1 MKREYLESLGLE
13 KNTIDLIMAEHGK
26 TVQAVK
32 SELEAEAA
40 VSTDLKT
47 QLGQRDADLAAL
59 KADKASAEDLQT
71 KITDLETKY
80 ADQLAEHEST
90 VTRIRKQSEIKL
102 GVTQAG
108 ARNLK
113 AVMALLDDDKIELA
127 DDGIKGLTEQLE
139 ALKENE
145 AYLFEEA
152 KPLTQTVAG
161 GNPARPPAQT
171 SDGVWKKAVDKFTKT

>member
-13 KNTIDLIMAEHGK
+13 KDTIDLIMAEHGK

-32 SELEAEAA
+32 SDLEAETA
-40 VSTDLKT
+40 VSADLKT
-47 QLGQRDADLAAL
+47 QLEQRNADLAAL
-59 KADKASAEDLQT
+59 KAEKSTAEDLQA

-90 VTRIRKQSEIKL
+90 VAKIRKQSEIKL

-113 AVMALLDDDKIELA
+113 AVMALLDNDKIELSE
-127 DDGIKGLTEQLE
+127 DGIKGLSEQLE
-139 ALKENE
+139 DLKKNE
-145 AYLFEEA
+145 SYLFEEA
-152 KPLTQTVAG
+152 VPLTQTVAG
-161 GNPARPPAQT
+161 GNPARPPAP
-171 SDGVWKKAVDKFTKT
+171 SSESVWKKAADKFIKA

>member
-13 KNTIDLIMAEHGK
+13 KDTIDLIMAEHGK

-32 SELEAEAA
+32 SDLEAEAA
-40 VSTDLKT
+40 VSADLKT

-108 ARNLK
+108 ARN
-113 AVMALLDDDKIELA
+113 
-127 DDGIKGLTEQLE
+127 
-139 ALKENE
+139 
-145 AYLFEEA
+145 
-152 KPLTQTVAG
+152 
-161 GNPARPPAQT
+161 
-171 SDGVWKKAVDKFTKT
+171 

>member
-13 KNTIDLIMAEHGK
+13 KDAIDLIMAEHGK

-32 SELEAEAA
+32 SDLDAEKEVAK
-40 VSTDLKT
+40 DLKD
-47 QLGQRDADLAAL
+47 QLDQRTADLTAL
-59 KADKASAEDLQT
+59 KDEKTSAEDLQA
-71 KITDLETKY
+71 KIADLETKY

-90 VTRIRKQSEIKL
+90 VANIRKQSEIKL

-139 ALKENE
+139 ALKESE

-161 GNPARPPAQT
+161 GNPARPPAPKEDT
-171 SDGVWKKAVDKFTKT
+171 AFRKAVDKFIK

>member
-13 KNTIDLIMAEHGK
+13 KETIDLIMAEHGK

-32 SELEAEAA
+32 SDLEAEAA
-40 VSTDLKT
+40 VSADLKT
-47 QLGQRDADLAAL
+47 QLEQRDADLAAL
-59 KADKASAEDLQT
+59 KADKASAEDLQA

-90 VTRIRKQSEIKL
+90 VARIRKQSEIKL

-152 KPLTQTVAG
+152 KPFTQTVAG